1 MDELVNQIL
10 AKYQQR
16 FFVVALS
23 GSVAVGKSSF
33 AEQLAEKLSNRGLDC
48 QVVSSDHFLYTNQ
61 ELTTAG
67 IFEQKGFPASYHLDH
82 LVGMLKAFESGEAQ
96 VEIPLYEQDFGDI
109 VPDQRQIITRPNIL
123 IVEGVVALQL
133 PSNQR
138 DFSIYLDADLDHIK
152 NWYLSRNIM
161 ATLSATDNPK
171 SWRYQYRNMPLEQF
185 KNLAL
190 AVWETTNQ
198 KNLDDYI
205 GPSRQQA
212 DVLVHLDRW
221 HQPDRLINQ

>member
-10 AKYQQR
+10 TKYQQR
-16 FFVVALS
+16 FFVVAIS

-33 AEQLAEKLSNRGLDC
+33 AEQLAKKLNDTGLNC

-67 IFEQKGFPASYHLDH
+67 IFEQKGFPVSYHLDH
-82 LVGMLKAFESGEAQ
+82 LVAMLEAFESGKDR
-96 VEIPLYEQDFGDI
+96 VEIPLYQQDFGDI
-109 VPDQRQIITRPNIL
+109 VPDKQQIIIRPDIL

-138 DFSIYLDADLDHIK
+138 NFSIYLDADLHHIK
-152 NWYLSRNIM
+152 EWYLSRNIM
-161 ATLSATDNPK
+161 ATLRATDNPK

-190 AVWETTNQ
+190 AVWEKTNQ
-198 KNLDDYI
+198 RNLDNYI
-205 GPSRQQA
+205 EPSRQQA
-212 DVLVHLDRW
+212 DVFVHLDRW
-221 HQPDRLINQ
+221 HQPDRLISQ